1 MTNKTGQ
8 NSVYDSGQRST
19 VVFLPGEE
27 RDEKYP
33 LKRQCMTQFL
43 IAMIYITLT
52 LIFLYLIFQIIEYF
66 DDSEGRSFG
75 SQFVQKV
82 DNLAVNFHYGR
93 RRG

>member
-1 MTNKTGQ
+1 
-8 NSVYDSGQRST
+8 
-19 VVFLPGEE
+19 
-27 RDEKYP
+27 
-33 LKRQCMTQFL
+33 MTQFL

-82 DNLAVNFHYGR
+82 DNLAVNFQYGRSYGR

>member
-33 LKRQCMTQFL
+33 LKRRDKRSRTSIERTLVFVRVRSNMKYSTQTRF
-43 IAMIYITLT
+43 
-52 LIFLYLIFQIIEYF
+52 
-66 DDSEGRSFG
+66 
-75 SQFVQKV
+75 
-82 DNLAVNFHYGR
+82 
-93 RRG
+93 